1 MKTSAVTTIDENKRL
16 DIYLAQERQIS
27 RAQAQKI
34 IKAGEIFVNGKI
46 AKAHYKL
53 KTGDVISIKTLK
65 QRGPAGQS
73 YGAGIKTLKQLDLPK
88 LKIIAET
95 DDYLIINKPAGIII
109 HGGEG
114 INEPT
119 LTDAL
124 EKKYPALK
132 KVGDD
137 PLRPGI
143 VHRLDKDASGLLVI
157 AKTNAMFD
165 SLKQQFKNR
174 QIKKSYLALVY
185 GNMER
190 DDGEINFPI
199 SRSAQGY
206 KMAAHSQAHGGRAA
220 VTKFTVKKHFIN
232 YALLDVQ
239 IKTGRTHQIRVHLA
253 AYDHPLVGDNL
264 YGTRRAKE
272 LNKKLGISRIWLH
285 AQELGFYDLQ
295 NKRQEFKSE
304 APKELKEILK
314 KIK

>member
-16 DIYLAQERQIS
+16 DIYVARERQIS

-53 KTGDVISIKTLK
+53 KTGDVIEIKKSRKQENKKTTLL
-65 QRGPAGQS
+65 A
-73 YGAGIKTLKQLDLPK
+73 LPTF
-88 LKIIAET
+88 KIIAET

-124 EKKYPALK
+124 EKKYSALK

-165 SLKQQFKNR
+165 YLKQQFKTR
-174 QIKKSYLALVY
+174 RIKKSYLALVY

-220 VTKFTVKKHFIN
+220 VTEFKVKKHFIN

-272 LNKKLGISRIWLH
+272 LNKKLGINRIWLH

-295 NKRQEFKSE
+295 NKWREFKSA
-304 APKELKEILK
+304 APKELREILK